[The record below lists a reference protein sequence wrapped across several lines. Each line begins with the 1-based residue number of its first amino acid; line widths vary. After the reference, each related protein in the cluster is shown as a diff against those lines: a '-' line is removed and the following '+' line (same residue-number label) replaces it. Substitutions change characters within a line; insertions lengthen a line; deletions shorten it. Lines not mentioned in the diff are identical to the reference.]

1 MSGIALSVIC
11 SLLVLFAA
19 TSFAGETTEIPDKQ
33 TLITQLQTPGVKTP
47 LVVIY
52 TLSTCPHCR
61 EAKEYL
67 KQNKIP
73 FIDREIDTNE
83 EHMATLIK
91 IYDSIGVPDQNRGVP
106 FIVIDNRIR
115 IQGFNKQKLQDALKE
130 VNFKAK

>member
-1 MSGIALSVIC
+1 MFRIALSLIF
-11 SLLVLFAA
+11 SLLVIFSE
-19 TSFAGETTEIPDKQ
+19 TSFAGETTKASGKQ
-33 TLITQLQTPGVKTP
+33 TLITPLQTPGVKTP

-67 KQNKIP
+67 KQNNIP
-73 FIDREIDTNE
+73 FIDREIDTNV
-83 EHMATLIK
+83 EHMATLMN

-130 VNFKAK
+130 ITFKSR